1 MASTYVNNLR
11 LNEMGTG
18 DQSGTWGTV
27 TNTNLELIGEAL
39 GYGTEAITTNAD
51 THLSTVADGAT
62 DQARAM
68 YVKYTGALDSTC
80 TVTIAPN
87 TMKRVQIIENATSGS
102 QSIIVKQGSGA
113 TVTVPNG
120 TTKICVLDGAGSG
133 AAVIDGLQNLS
144 ISGDLTIGGDD
155 LKMATN
161 TSGHILVADGTNYNP
176 VAVSGD
182 VTIASSGAITI
193 ANDAVEQA
201 MIADDAVGADQL
213 ASDAVVNASVASGA
227 AIAFSKMADLTASR
241 ALVSDGS
248 GDVSVSDVT
257 STELG
262 YLDGVTS
269 AVQTQI
275 DTKLNQSLPVATT
288 LSSTDGKERFYFVS
302 SGDTYYGSGSGHYF
316 RYNGVTRLSLDSSGN
331 LTAVGNVG
339 AYSDM
344 ALKEDIYEIEN
355 ALDKVKKLRGVH
367 FTKKADKSKEIGV
380 VANEVEK
387 VVPELVDEVED
398 EKLGTIKTMK
408 YANTVGLLIEAVKDL
423 SKQIEELK
431 NE

>member
-1 MASTYVNNLR
+1 MASTYINNLR

-39 GYGTEAITTNAD
+39 GYGTEALPNATTAN
-51 THLSTVADGAT
+51 SVVADGST
-62 DQARAM
+62 DPARAL
-68 YVKYTGALDSTC
+68 YIKYTGTLSATC
-80 TVTIAPN
+80 TVTIGPN
-87 TMKRVQIIENATSGS
+87 TMKRLQFIENATSGG
-102 QSIIVKQGSGA
+102 QSIIIKQGSGT
-113 TVTVPNG
+113 TVTIPN
-120 TTKICVLDGAGSG
+120 TETKICVLDGGGAGANVFLG
-133 AAVIDGLQNLS
+133 FEGLNKA
-144 ISGDLTIGGDD
+144 GFD
-155 LKMATN
+155 MNTN
-161 TSGHILVADGTNYNP
+161 TSGHMLVANGTKFFP
-176 VAVSGD
+176 VAMSGD
-182 VTIASSGAITI
+182 ATIASNGAITI

-213 ASDAVVNASVASGA
+213 ASDAVVNASISASA
-227 AIAFSKMADLTASR
+227 AVAFSKMENLTASR
-241 ALVSDGS
+241 ALVSDS
-248 GDVSVSDVT
+248 NGDVSASAVT
-257 STELG
+257 DTEVG

-269 AVQTQI
+269 AIQTQLNA
-275 DTKLNQSLPVATT
+275 KLNAAIPAATNIN
-288 LSSTDGKERFYFVS
+288 SSDSQRRFYF
-302 SGDTYYGSGSGHYF
+302 TSGSHTYIDSASNTYIQSGSTNKF
-316 RYNGVTRLSLDSSGN
+316 TFASNGDF
-331 LTAVGNVG
+331 TATGNVG

-423 SKQIEELK
+423 SKQVEELK
-431 NE
+431 NGSTN

>member
-1 MASTYVNNLR
+1 
-11 LNEMGTG
+11 MGTG

-39 GYGTEAITTNAD
+39 GYGTEAIVTNAD

-213 ASDAVVNASVASGA
+213 ASNAVVNASIASGA
-227 AIAFSKMADLTASR
+227 AIAFSKMENLTINR
-241 ALVSDGS
+241 AVTTDSNGDIQVSNIT
-248 GDVSVSDVT
+248 SD
-257 STELG
+257 EIN
-262 YLDGVTS
+262 YLDGVS
-269 AVQTQI
+269 SNIQGQLN
-275 DTKLNQSLPVATT
+275 DKLNAALPNDAWI
-288 LSSTDGKERFYFVS
+288 SSADGRNRLYFTSNANTVMKF
-302 SGDTYYGSGSGHYF
+302 DTQWRVDNNSGS
-316 RYNGVTRLSLDSSGN
+316 TMLTCDTSGN
-331 LTAVGNVG
+331 FTATGNVG
-339 AYSDM
+339 AYSDV
-344 ALKEDIYEIEN
+344 ALKEDIYQIEN

-367 FTKKADKSKEIGV
+367 FTKKSNKSKEIGV

-387 VVPELVDEVED
+387 VVPELVDEHED
-398 EKLGTIKTMK
+398 KELGTIKTMK

-423 SKQIEELK
+423 SKQVEELK

>member
-39 GYGTEAITTNAD
+39 GYGTEAIVTNAD
-51 THLSTVADGAT
+51 THLSTVADGST
-62 DQARAM
+62 DAARAM
-68 YVKYTGALDSTC
+68 YVKYTGTLDSTC

-113 TVTVPNG
+113 TITVPNG

-133 AAVIDGLQNLS
+133 AAVIDALENLS
-144 ISGDLTIGGDD
+144 ITGDLTIGGDD

-161 TSGHILVADGTNYNP
+161 TSGHILVGDGTSYNP

-213 ASDAVVNASVASGA
+213 ASDAVVNASIASGA

-241 ALVSDGS
+241 ALVSDS
-248 GDVSVSDVT
+248 NGDVSASAVT

-269 AVQTQI
+269 AIQTQL
-275 DTKLNQSLPVATT
+275 TNAY
-288 LSSTDGKERFYFVS
+288 SSTDTNLTLQNVNEVRRGASATGIKNETDHIEFYVS
-302 SGDTYYGSGSGHYF
+302 STE
-316 RYNGVTRLSLDSSGN
+316 RATLDSSGN
-331 LTAVGNVG
+331 FTADGNLG
-339 AYSDM
+339 AYSDV
-344 ALKEDIYEIEN
+344 ALKQDIYQIEN
-355 ALDKVKKLRGVH
+355 ALEKVNNLRGVH
-367 FTKKADKSKEIGV
+367 FTRKANNSKEIGV

-387 VVPELVDEVED
+387 VVPELVDEHLDKE
-398 EKLGTIKTMK
+398 LGSIKIMK

-423 SKQIEELK
+423 SKQVEELK
-431 NE
+431 K

>member
-39 GYGTEAITTNAD
+39 GYGTEAIVTNAD
-51 THLSTVADGAT
+51 THLSTVADGST
-62 DQARAM
+62 DAARAM
-68 YVKYTGALDSTC
+68 YVKYTGTLDSTC

-113 TVTVPNG
+113 TITVPNG

-133 AAVIDGLQNLS
+133 AAVIDALENLS
-144 ISGDLTIGGDD
+144 ITGDLTIGGDD

-161 TSGHILVADGTNYNP
+161 TSGHILVGDGTSYNP

-213 ASDAVVNASVASGA
+213 ASDAVVNASIASGA

-241 ALVSDGS
+241 ALVSDS
-248 GDVSVSDVT
+248 NGDVSASAVT

-269 AVQTQI
+269 AIQTQL
-275 DTKLNQSLPVATT
+275 TNAY
-288 LSSTDGKERFYFVS
+288 SSTDTNLTLQNVNEVRRGASATGIKNETDHIEFYVS
-302 SGDTYYGSGSGHYF
+302 STE
-316 RYNGVTRLSLDSSGN
+316 RATLDSSGN
-331 LTAVGNVG
+331 FTADGNLG
-339 AYSDM
+339 AYSDV
-344 ALKEDIYEIEN
+344 ALKQDIYQIEN
-355 ALDKVKKLRGVH
+355 ALEKVNNLRGVH
-367 FTKKADKSKEIGV
+367 FTRKANNSKEIGV

-387 VVPELVDEVED
+387 VVPELVDEHLDKE
-398 EKLGTIKTMK
+398 LGSIKIMK
-408 YANTVGLLIEAVKDL
+408 HANTVGLLIEAVKDL
-423 SKQIEELK
+423 SKQVEELK
-431 NE
+431 K